1 MTFSGGGKAVR
12 GPVGATGPTGAP
24 GSSITFKTS
33 VATKAELD
41 ALTGMVDDDA
51 RVITETGHVWVYN
64 VHIPAWIDGGQFL
77 GPQGVTGATG
87 PNGVTGVTGATGATG
102 TTGATGA
109 ASTVA
114 GPTGSTGPTGP
125 IGVTGVTGVTGAT
138 GATGGMGNQSAYTP
152 SIYAGS
158 TIGAGPGTAGTL
170 FAFTS
175 PKTASSDQVGSYA
188 TDGKLVQFSA
198 TITWVNVTNM
208 ASITTKI
215 ADADITS
222 RAGFYITLPAT
233 AARTGFIHGG
243 VTVETSGGNG
253 TALAG
258 SKYEAIIGKTTA
270 GSTSLHLFTNEKE
283 PKPFDY
289 ERPFGNGGW
298 TTSKG
303 STMTFSGVYEKQ

>member
-1 MTFSGGGKAVR
+1 
-12 GPVGATGPTGAP
+12 
-24 GSSITFKTS
+24 
-33 VATKAELD
+33 
-41 ALTGMVDDDA
+41 
-51 RVITETGHVWVYN
+51 
-64 VHIPAWIDGGQFL
+64 
-77 GPQGVTGATG
+77 
-87 PNGVTGVTGATGATG
+87 
-102 TTGATGA
+102 
-109 ASTVA
+109 
-114 GPTGSTGPTGP
+114 
-125 IGVTGVTGVTGAT
+125 
-138 GATGGMGNQSAYTP
+138 
-152 SIYAGS
+152 
-158 TIGAGPGTAGTL
+158 
-170 FAFTS
+170 
-175 PKTASSDQVGSYA
+175 
-188 TDGKLVQFSA
+188 
-198 TITWVNVTNM
+198 M

-222 RAGFYITLPAT
+222 KAGFYITLPAT
-233 AARTGFIHGG
+233 AARTGFIYSG